1 MFRSHVHEK
10 RFENI
15 EKFPEVLSN
24 NKKLS
29 RNIIFKRD
37 SQRDLSLKVS
47 SSRAMKQSGSFFITE
62 G

>member
-1 MFRSHVHEK
+1 MHEK

-29 RNIIFKRD
+29 RNIVFKRD
-37 SQRDLSLKVS
+37 SQRDLSNKVN
-47 SSRAMKQSGSFFITE
+47 SSRVLKQSDSFFITQ
-62 G
+62 GDHI